1 MATPNE
7 LTQETVAGL
16 AARLR
21 AREVSAVEVTQAFLA
36 RADALEPDAH
46 IFITRTPELALEAA
60 RAADARIG
68 AGKARGPLDGVPFGI
83 KDIMWLAGVRCT
95 SG

>member
-46 IFITRTPELALEAA
+46 IFITRTPEPGRRE
-60 RAADARIG
+60 
-68 AGKARGPLDGVPFGI
+68 ARGTGCPSASRTSCGWRGCGVP
-83 KDIMWLAGVRCT
+83 LARR
-95 SG
+95 